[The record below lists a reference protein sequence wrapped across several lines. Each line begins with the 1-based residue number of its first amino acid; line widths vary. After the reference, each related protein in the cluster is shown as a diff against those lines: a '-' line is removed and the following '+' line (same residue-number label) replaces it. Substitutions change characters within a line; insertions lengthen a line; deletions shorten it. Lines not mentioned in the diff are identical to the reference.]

1 MVLIVVPEKNKTKT
15 SWAIPLLQGSARQI
29 YFERQILY
37 IIFKLWLLIA
47 LVFKCCLLGHLKK
60 KKSLNVSEWDHFFA
74 I

>member
-60 KKSLNVSEWDHFFA
+60 KKKA
-74 I
+74 